1 MQGICDFG
9 DVVGLWPS
17 LARDPVSG
25 TIGAVYRDI
34 HNGYTKEADD
44 SSDLEYAYSTGSGWG
59 HEWVDLGWGSGDFN
73 SLAFGPNGQPAVA
86 YYNGESGTIL
96 FAKRSN
102 TDPARPWSEYTTQAP
117 CSVDADCQ
125 EGERCPEE
133 VRCWCASNNHCEEPK
148 LCVEG
153 RCSIVIDR
161 MEYGLD
167 EGSISLAVDQN
178 GRYLIAYFDV
188 DDKNL
193 MIAHSM
199 DGINWV
205 KGLVDSQE
213 ATGMYPSLVID
224 PRNNNPGIA
233 YYRCNRYTGAGTAC
247 SSHPNHDGP
256 RYAYFTGSYPDE
268 LTVMAKW
275 KKMDIQ
281 TPKDDVAI
289 DGEKISA
296 AVQSDGTVGVAYAYS
311 WVDPADMTTK
321 RHIMFHVGIW
331 K

>member
-1 MQGICDFG
+1 
-9 DVVGLWPS
+9 
-17 LARDPVSG
+17 
-25 TIGAVYRDI
+25 
-34 HNGYTKEADD
+34 
-44 SSDLEYAYSTGSGWG
+44 
-59 HEWVDLGWGSGDFN
+59 
-73 SLAFGPNGQPAVA
+73 
-86 YYNGESGTIL
+86 
-96 FAKRSN
+96 
-102 TDPARPWSEYTTQAP
+102 
-117 CSVDADCQ
+117 
-125 EGERCPEE
+125 
-133 VRCWCASNNHCEEPK
+133 
-148 LCVEG
+148 VEG

-178 GRYLIAYFDV
+178 GRYLVAYFDV
-188 DDKNL
+188 DEKNL

-199 DGINWV
+199 DGTNWV

-233 YYRCNRYTGAGTAC
+233 YYRCNRYNPAETAC
-247 SSHPNHDGP
+247 STHPNHDGP

-268 LTVMAKW
+268 LTVMTKW

-281 TPKDDVAI
+281 APKDEVAI

-311 WVDPADMTTK
+311 WVDPVDMTTK
-321 RHIMFHVGIW
+321 RHIMFHVGTW